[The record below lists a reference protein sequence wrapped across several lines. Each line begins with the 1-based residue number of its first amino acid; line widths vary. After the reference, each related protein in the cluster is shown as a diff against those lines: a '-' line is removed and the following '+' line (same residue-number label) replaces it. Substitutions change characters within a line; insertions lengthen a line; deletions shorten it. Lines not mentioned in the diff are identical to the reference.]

1 MHPQSTEPTPRTH
14 YDDDEIDLRELACT
28 LWRSK
33 VLIILCTVVVTA
45 LAAAYAYLSTPV
57 YETEAATLPPTPN
70 DLSAYNSIAQLD
82 EALPRLTPD
91 EAYKI
96 FQRHIHSI
104 HLRQTFFVEQYLP
117 AMQEGDTEPTPA
129 QRERLWKRFNK
140 ELTIEQPKDTSQTL
154 IRMQGSQPQQLADWV
169 NDYLRQASQR
179 AHQQVLT
186 TLRNSLST
194 QQDVTKI
201 QIEVLRKSA
210 EEERQNRI
218 VRLEE
223 ALTLAEQIDLSTP
236 PDRGNLITSYSGETT
251 YLRGSRALESELA
264 LLKERKNNDP
274 YIPELTTLHK
284 KLDLLAKAETE
295 EVSFELASVDNWA
308 PVPEAPI
315 KPKKPLI
322 VALGFIL
329 GGILGVFIVLIRAW
343 WNNENSTH

>member
-1 MHPQSTEPTPRTH
+1 
-14 YDDDEIDLRELACT
+14 
-28 LWRSK
+28 
-33 VLIILCTVVVTA
+33 
-45 LAAAYAYLSTPV
+45 
-57 YETEAATLPPTPN
+57 
-70 DLSAYNSIAQLD
+70 
-82 EALPRLTPD
+82 
-91 EAYKI
+91 
-96 FQRHIHSI
+96 
-104 HLRQTFFVEQYLP
+104 
-117 AMQEGDTEPTPA
+117 
-129 QRERLWKRFNK
+129 
-140 ELTIEQPKDTSQTL
+140 
-154 IRMQGSQPQQLADWV
+154 MQGSQPQQLADWV
-169 NDYLRQASQR
+169 NDYLRQANQR
-179 AHQQVLT
+179 AHKQVLT

-274 YIPELTTLHK
+274 DIPELTTLHK

-295 EVSFELASVDNWA
+295 EVGFELASVDNWA

-315 KPKKPLI
+315 KPKKSLI

-329 GGILGVFIVLIRAW
+329 GGMLGVFITLVANW
-343 WNNENSTH
+343 WRSTPMPAPNRDYV